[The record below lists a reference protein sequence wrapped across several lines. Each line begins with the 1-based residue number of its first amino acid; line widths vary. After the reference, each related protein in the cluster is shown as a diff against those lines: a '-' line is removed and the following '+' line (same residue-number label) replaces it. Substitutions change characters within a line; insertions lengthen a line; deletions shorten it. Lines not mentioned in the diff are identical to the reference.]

1 MIDLKYKDRIYTAY
15 YLWDCG
21 IYDLANDKV
30 ATLAIYLDEVAQ
42 VALLVDEGDNRVYT
56 ITHVTDGE
64 YYALDLDDAEHCYG
78 NANHHVID
86 KIAARLSHTLSKRV
100 CSMRYIL
107 IKYL

>member
-1 MIDLKYKDRIYTAY
+1 MLDLTYKDRQYTAS

-30 ATLAIYLDEVAQ
+30 STLSIYLDEVSQ

-56 ITHVTDGE
+56 ITHVTDSE

-78 NANHHVID
+78 NDTHHVID
-86 KIAARLSHTLSKRV
+86 KIAQRLTRNLIAKGLLYEV
-100 CSMRYIL
+100 CIDY
-107 IKYL
+107 